1 MRGLGE
7 ICECRR
13 IMARYDELCHLAE
26 ELRKKDAA
34 EKGKQGARA

>member
-7 ICECRR
+7 ICECHQG
-13 IMARYDELCHLAE
+13 MARYDHACHLAE

-34 EKGKQGARA
+34 RKSKPEAV